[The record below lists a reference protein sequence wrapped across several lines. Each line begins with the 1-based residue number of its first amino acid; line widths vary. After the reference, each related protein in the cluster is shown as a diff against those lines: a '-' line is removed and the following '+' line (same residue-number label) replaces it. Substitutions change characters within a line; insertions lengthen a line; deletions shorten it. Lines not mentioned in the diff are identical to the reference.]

1 MVIVVKEMILKA
13 LSSDKLRV
21 VAPQVQLN
29 LQKMTLKA
37 VLQLKI
43 KKYYQVVSSNSP
55 CLFIS

>member
-21 VAPQVQLN
+21 GAPQVQLN
-29 LQKMTLKA
+29 LLKMTLKA

-43 KKYYQVVSSNSP
+43 KR
-55 CLFIS
+55 